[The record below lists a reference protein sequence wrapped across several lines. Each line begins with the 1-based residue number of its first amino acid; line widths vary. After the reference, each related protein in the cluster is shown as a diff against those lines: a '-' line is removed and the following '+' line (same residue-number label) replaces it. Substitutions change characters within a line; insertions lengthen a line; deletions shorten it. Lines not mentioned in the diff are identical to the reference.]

1 MFNEKIW
8 FKFRFIIFLFIITI
22 FSTRKK
28 RIFENVLDYPIFQ
41 INEYKKAF
49 DLLNKKNT
57 FDIFRR
63 NNNVENIFILIS
75 IFPFLKRE
83 IILTKKNK
91 IYNILKQ
98 IFIQNGKGIIEI
110 KKNQALFLYNKF
122 NYLINFKWEN
132 IPHKNKTNF
141 IRHILYHYYPVEC
154 LDIFEYSLNLN
165 IRYYIDHN
173 RVKMTNEIIHNLM
186 SKLLY
191 IIFYS

>member
-8 FKFRFIIFLFIITI
+8 FKFRFIIFLFIIITI

-122 NYLINFKWEN
+122 NYLINFKWEY

-141 IRHILYHYYPVEC
+141 IRHI
-154 LDIFEYSLNLN
+154 SLL
-165 IRYYIDHN
+165 
-173 RVKMTNEIIHNLM
+173 
-186 SKLLY
+186 S
-191 IIFYS
+191 S

>member
-8 FKFRFIIFLFIITI
+8 FKFRFIIFLFIIITI

-122 NYLINFKWEN
+122 NYLINFKWE
-132 IPHKNKTNF
+132 
-141 IRHILYHYYPVEC
+141 
-154 LDIFEYSLNLN
+154 
-165 IRYYIDHN
+165 
-173 RVKMTNEIIHNLM
+173 
-186 SKLLY
+186 
-191 IIFYS
+191 